1 MSKTAT
7 LCVFAVSLM
16 AIVAVYA
23 EAQAPEPPVPAKPLF
38 DGGKAV
44 EGLPVDIFDRIV
56 YLPVKLNGA
65 TPLTFVLD
73 TGAGAI
79 SALDKTVADSMGL
92 DLTMVFRGP
101 GGAGADTIEVY
112 SADSL
117 TIAMPGLSFA
127 DRTIFTLPLHRMD
140 PHWGKRKDGLVGGDL
155 LSTLVTRIDYEN
167 ERIDFHEAASYEYKG
182 PGETIPVE
190 VIGSTIFVR
199 AEVLLYGKDEAVPA
213 YFLVDT
219 GVRLSILNTPFS
231 KMHGLPA
238 QSPKTTTGVT
248 GYGIGGVSRGIVGR
262 VRGIRMGSI
271 LIEDPVVD
279 FSIDEGGAL
288 ADTSFSGIIGADF
301 LCRFHVVFDYSRSRM
316 TLEKNKSY
324 GDPFVFDMSGIR
336 FIMEGD
342 RFDALKVFSLFEPS
356 PAAEAGLREGDIVK
370 KIDGRDASSFNRET
384 LREYLERD
392 GKEVR
397 FEIERGEETKK
408 ISFRLRTLV

>member
-1 MSKTAT
+1 
-7 LCVFAVSLM
+7 M
-16 AIVAVYA
+16 AIIAVYA
-23 EAQAPEPPVPAKPLF
+23 EAQAPEPPVPARPLF

-44 EGLPVDIFDRIV
+44 EGLPVEIFDRIV
-56 YLPVKLNGA
+56 YLPVRLNRE

-79 SALDKTVADSMGL
+79 SALDKTVADSLGL

-101 GGAGADTIEVY
+101 GGAGADTIEVH

-117 TIAMPGLSFA
+117 AIALPGLSFE
-127 DRTIFTLPLHRMD
+127 DRTFFTLPLHRMD

-155 LSTLVTRIDYEN
+155 LSTLVTRIDYGN
-167 ERIDFHEAASYEYKG
+167 ERIDFHDAASYEYKG
-182 PGETIPVE
+182 PGETVPVE
-190 VIGSTIFVR
+190 VLGNTIFVR

-219 GVRLSILNTPFS
+219 GVRLSILNAPFS
-231 KMHGLPA
+231 RQHGLPA
-238 QSPKTTTGVT
+238 QSPMTTTGVT

-262 VRGIRMGSI
+262 VRGIRLGSF
-271 LIEDPVVD
+271 LIEDPVID

-288 ADTSFSGIIGADF
+288 ADTSFSGIIGADI
-301 LCRFHVVFDYSRSRM
+301 LGRFDVVLDYSRSRIA
-316 TLEKNKSY
+316 LEKNRSFAE
-324 GDPFVFDMSGIR
+324 PFVFDMSGIR

-342 RFDALKVFSLFEPS
+342 RFDVLKVFSLFDPS
-356 PAAEAGLREGDIVK
+356 PAAEAGLREGDVVK

-384 LREYLERD
+384 LREYLERE

-397 FEIERGEETKK
+397 FEIERGEEAKK
-408 ISFRLRTLV
+408 IGFRLRKMV